1 MLTEISIIA
10 IIIIIILPFLLK
22 GIFRLNDYFGY
33 IMGIR
38 YLIIS
43 SMVTS
48 IFSFIFPGSSDI
60 KKNSNSEL
68 EDILKLPSADRL
80 KIWFYELFEYIL
92 SYLVLYYC
100 ISQLAK
106 PTQNYNTIFLYIT
119 GICIQYVFPFALYLV
134 VPILSTKQW
143 FKEIIEKDNKAQYF
157 TEEYLLK
164 SLRRTLSRLLGD
176 IGINLLMLV
185 CMKKLISK
193 RFFFLNYILNH
204 IIRFLIICCGLAF
217 MNNFVNI
224 FHLCPFTLGIFYFCK
239 FAGNGQL
246 NNDYKDNSE

>member
-1 MLTEISIIA
+1 MLNEISIAA
-10 IIIIIILPFLLK
+10 IIIVIILPFLLK
-22 GIFRLNDYFGY
+22 GLFRLNDYYGY

-43 SMVTS
+43 SIVGA
-48 IFSFIFPGSSDI
+48 IYGFIIPNSSTI
-60 KKNSNSEL
+60 RKNSNQEL
-68 EDILKLPSADRL
+68 EELLKLSFQDRL
-80 KIWFYELFEYIL
+80 KIWLYELIKSVLE
-92 SYLVLYYC
+92 YLVLYYC

-106 PTQNYNTIFLYIT
+106 PTQNYNNIFLYIT

-224 FHLCPFTLGIFYFCK
+224 FYLCPFTLGIFYFCK